1 MVALLVPFA
10 LGGATTSCASS
21 PSYRIE
27 LPARPETREAGTILF
42 VLTAA
47 AEQSLRGGGKRA
59 TGYFL
64 NEFYEPY
71 RALEDAGYHVAV
83 ATPGGRPAVVEPE
96 SLDEKYWSSPA
107 ELERARHERVS
118 LRELAVPLSLA
129 EARARQEE
137 FQGLVVPGGQ
147 GVMVDLLDDPDLQAL
162 LIAFDANDRP
172 VGLVCHAPALL
183 TRFPEGQRPF
193 AGSRVTSVSAFE
205 EWYIETFVMGDEARV
220 RAIGSALDDHGY
232 RHEAAFPGTSKAVR
246 DCALVTSQNP
256 FSGKEFS
263 SYYLEALRDHRRGA
277 RCVYTRDDEQ

>member
-1 MVALLVPFA
+1 VRADGGRRAKPAGGRQARHRLL
-10 LGGATTSCASS
+10 LE
-21 PSYRIE
+21 R
-27 LPARPETREAGTILF
+27 
-42 VLTAA
+42 VL
-47 AEQSLRGGGKRA
+47 
-59 TGYFL
+59 
-64 NEFYEPY
+64 
-71 RALEDAGYHVAV
+71 RALSGARGRWVSRRRGD
-83 ATPGGRPAVVEPE
+83 PGGRPAVVDPE

-205 EWYIETFVMGDEARV
+205 EWYIETFV
-220 RAIGSALDDHGY
+220 
-232 RHEAAFPGTSKAVR
+232 
-246 DCALVTSQNP
+246 
-256 FSGKEFS
+256 
-263 SYYLEALRDHRRGA
+263 
-277 RCVYTRDDEQ
+277 